1 MNAYVFSNV
10 LLCFVINF
18 HLLHPAQ
25 PCQWQPYRTVDE
37 GQYPLGIF
45 IFRVQRSTEI
55 CVKNNTIYNFQTSRN
70 FVRPD
75 TNDWRC
81 QMTNSFG
88 VCSGSCVSKPV
99 TFSIS
104 CELTTEDIPPV
115 TSSFN
120 YNNKNCDKAYWTS
133 WSQVTNCSN
142 SRSRVF
148 TRIAKDCDQIPF
160 PSTYHINGYLKKK
173 EEPCQPLWSEW
184 VTVFCNLTN
193 NTMKEQVRTRKCL
206 YGDGSET
213 NNTRLCSNQSAIITE
228 KKCLYATTMQTV
240 HQITRRTCENTNQ
253 INFLLIVIS
262 VVLALMLIISIV
274 FFVIAWKRKVQIIK
288 TTAQREPHYVIV
300 DRKFDLKNKT
310 KVLSN
315 VSVNFQDREGVE
327 DHYRRSGD
335 EEGLCENGTKVAE

>member
-10 LLCFVINF
+10 LLFFVINF

-25 PCQWQPYRTVDE
+25 PCQWQPYKTVNE
-37 GQYPLGIF
+37 GQYPLGIL
-45 IFRVQRSTEI
+45 IFRVERSTEI
-55 CVKNNTIYNFQTSRN
+55 CVKNNTIYNFRTSRDLIH
-70 FVRPD
+70 PL

-99 TFSIS
+99 VFSIS
-104 CELTTEDIPPV
+104 CLSTDEDFEDTPPV

-120 YNNKNCDKAYWTS
+120 YNNKNCDKVYWTS

-148 TRIAKDCDQIPF
+148 TRTAKDCDQIPF
-160 PSTYHINGYLKKK
+160 PSTYHVNGYLKKK

-184 VTVFCNLTN
+184 VTIFCNSTN
-193 NTMKEQVRTRKCL
+193 STIKEQVRTRKCL

-213 NNTRLCSNQSAIITE
+213 SNTRLCSNQSAIITE
-228 KKCLYATTMQTV
+228 QKCLDATTMQTA
-240 HQITRRTCENTNQ
+240 HQVTQRTCENTNQ

-262 VVLALMLIISIV
+262 GVLALMLIISFV
-274 FFVIAWKRKVQIIK
+274 FFVIAWKRKVQTIK
-288 TTAQREPHYVIV
+288 ATAQIEPHYVIV
-300 DRKFDLKNKT
+300 DQKFDLKNKT

-315 VSVNFQDREGVE
+315 VSVDYQNINKKQTV
-327 DHYRRSGD
+327 Y
-335 EEGLCENGTKVAE
+335 EN

>member
-1 MNAYVFSNV
+1 MNAYIFSNV
-10 LLCFVINF
+10 LLFFGMNF

-25 PCQWQPYRTVDE
+25 PCQWQPYKTIDE
-37 GQYPLGIF
+37 DSYYVGTLKF
-45 IFRVQRSTEI
+45 SVQRSTEI
-55 CVKNNTIYNFQTSRN
+55 CIKNNTIYNFRTSRDLIHP
-70 FVRPD
+70 F

-99 TFSIS
+99 VFSIS
-104 CELTTEDIPPV
+104 CANVIPFIPPV

-133 WSQVTNCSN
+133 WSQMTNCSN

-160 PSTYHINGYLKKK
+160 PSNYHINRYLKKK
-173 EEPCQPLWSEW
+173 EEPYQPLWSEW
-184 VTVFCNLTN
+184 VTVFCNSTN

-206 YGDGSET
+206 YGDGNET

-228 KKCLYATTMQTV
+228 KKCLDATTMQTA
-240 HQITRRTCENTNQ
+240 HQITQRTCENINQ
-253 INFLLIVIS
+253 IIFLLIVIS

-274 FFVIAWKRKVQIIK
+274 IFVIAWKRKVQTIK
-288 TTAQREPHYVIV
+288 ATAQIEPHYVIV
-300 DRKFDLKNKT
+300 DQKFDLKNKT

-315 VSVNFQDREGVE
+315 VSVNFQDINKKQTV
-327 DHYRRSGD
+327 Y
-335 EEGLCENGTKVAE
+335 EN